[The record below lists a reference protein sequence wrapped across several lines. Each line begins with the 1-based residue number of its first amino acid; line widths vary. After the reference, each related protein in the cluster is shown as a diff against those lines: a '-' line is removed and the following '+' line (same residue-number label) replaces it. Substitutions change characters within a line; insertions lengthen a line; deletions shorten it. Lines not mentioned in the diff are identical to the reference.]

1 MTDTSSNPIVGA
13 ADIFLAATK
22 ELSSLKDQNTQ
33 LSQQVAELL
42 QQVADLQA
50 KLASEVQA
58 NTDDQGAIKAANA
71 LAAQS
76 QTDFTQYKQGEDA
89 QKSALN
95 DAIASLQKKIGE
107 LTISPPVLSVPTV
120 PDPVVQAAPT
130 RDPSIVA

>member
-1 MTDTSSNPIVGA
+1 MTDTSSNSNERA

-33 LSQQVAELL
+33 LSQQVSELL

-50 KLASEVQA
+50 KLAAEVQA

-71 LAAQS
+71 IAAQS
-76 QTDFTQYKQGEDA
+76 QADFTQYKQGEDA
-89 QKSALN
+89 QKKTLD
-95 DAIASLQKKIGE
+95 DAIASLQKKISE

>member
-1 MTDTSSNPIVGA
+1 MSDTSSNSNERA

-33 LSQQVAELL
+33 LSQQVSELL

-50 KLASEVQA
+50 KLAAEVQA
-58 NTDDQGAIKAANA
+58 NTDDQGAIASANA

-95 DAIASLQKKIGE
+95 DAIASLQNKISE
-107 LTISPPVLSVPTV
+107 LTISPPVPSVPTV